1 MTSRNKSWRDDLIRS
16 ELPIR
21 KFSNRLIEM
30 VEEGTI
36 DPIGVV
42 RMCVKYMS
50 EDEVEDMCDCNE
62 LTDLMFEPDEED
74 ELEDEEDDVE
84 EFDGPMEFNHV
95 NDIWDT
101 IEQCE
106 TREQIEDV
114 LDNIPRKFGE
124 WWVDQTD
131 ELDGVIELEVTNQW
145 WDDNQQDMMTQS
157 FRCEVR
163 E

>member
-1 MTSRNKSWRDDLIRS
+1 MREFT
-16 ELPIR
+16 
-21 KFSNRLIEM
+21 NRLIEL
-30 VEEGTI
+30 VEEGTL
-36 DPIGVV
+36 DPVGVV

-62 LTDLMFEPDEED
+62 LTDLMFETEEEED
-74 ELEDEEDDVE
+74 ELEDEYEEDEDDVE
-84 EFDGPMEFNHV
+84 EFDPPMEFKHV

-114 LDNIPRKFGE
+114 LENIPRKFGE

-145 WDDNQQDMMTQS
+145 WDEDQQDMMVQS

>member
-1 MTSRNKSWRDDLIRS
+1 M
-16 ELPIR
+16 R
-21 KFSNRLIEM
+21 KFSNRLIEL
-30 VEEGTI
+30 VEEGTL
-36 DPIGVV
+36 DPVGVV

-62 LTDLMFEPDEED
+62 LTDLMFETEEEED
-74 ELEDEEDDVE
+74 ELEDEEEDNVE
-84 EFDGPMEFNHV
+84 EFDPPLEFNHV

-106 TREQIEDV
+106 TLEEIEDV
-114 LDNIPRKFGE
+114 LDEIPRKFGT
-124 WWVDQTD
+124 WFCDKID
-131 ELDGVIELEVTNQW
+131 NGVVEVTNQW
-145 WDDNQQDMMTQS
+145 WDEDQQDMMVQS

>member
-1 MTSRNKSWRDDLIRS
+1 MRN
-16 ELPIR
+16 
-21 KFSNRLIEM
+21 FTNRLIEL
-30 VEEGTI
+30 VEEGI
-36 DPIGVV
+36 LDPVGVV

-62 LTDLMFEPDEED
+62 LTDLMFEPDIEED
-74 ELEDEEDDVE
+74 EDDEDVE
-84 EFDGPMEFNHV
+84 EFDPPMEFNHV

-114 LDNIPRKFGE
+114 LENIPRKFGT
-124 WWVDQTD
+124 WFCDKID
-131 ELDGVIELEVTNQW
+131 DGVVEVTNQW
-145 WDDNQQDMMTQS
+145 WDDDQQDMMVQS